1 MDLNTWETVLVVALV
16 LNAALALG
24 YRVYRLSKGGPM
36 ADVIGQAVLA
46 FILLATAAAV
56 VAGVGWARWIG
67 FGYAALFALIVMPI
81 WTLAILIPMEP
92 RRPDYAFTATY
103 WGSLFLIG
111 VAALLA

>member
-1 MDLNTWETVLVVALV
+1 MDLNTWETVLVATLV

-36 ADVIGQAVLA
+36 ADVIGQGVLLV
-46 FILLATAAAV
+46 ILLATAAAIA
-56 VAGVGWARWIG
+56 AGAGWARWVG
-67 FGYAALFALIVMPI
+67 FGYAALFGLVVMPI

-92 RRPDYAFTATY
+92 RRPDYAFTAAY

-111 VAALLA
+111 VSAILA